1 MARRLCQRIF
11 DLTSAGGLAKDFSL
25 KDQIHRSAG
34 SVMDNIAE
42 GFDAG
47 GNNDFVRFLN
57 YSKRS
62 CSEVQSQ
69 LYRILDR
76 RYCERTDFEELFE
89 SARLI
94 RAKIGAFIQY
104 LESSERRSSH
114 PLKSTA
120 TGNREP

>member
-1 MARRLCQRIF
+1 
-11 DLTSAGGLAKDFSL
+11 
-25 KDQIHRSAG
+25 
-34 SVMDNIAE
+34 MDNIAE

-62 CSEVQSQ
+62 GSEVQRQ
-69 LYRILDR
+69 LYRMIDR
-76 RYCERTDFEELFE
+76 RYCDQNEFAELFE

-104 LESSERRSSH
+104 LETSARRSSK
-114 PLKSTA
+114 PLLSKP
-120 TGNREP
+120 TGNGEP